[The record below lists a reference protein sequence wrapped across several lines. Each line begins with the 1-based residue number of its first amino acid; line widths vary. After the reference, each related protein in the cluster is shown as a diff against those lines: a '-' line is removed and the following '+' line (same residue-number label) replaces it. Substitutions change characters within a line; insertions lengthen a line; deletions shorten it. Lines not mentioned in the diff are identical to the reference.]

1 LYRTS
6 VVIIGAGQAG
16 LAVSRLL
23 TEASV
28 DHVILERGSTAESW
42 RSQRWDSLRLLTP
55 NWMSRLPGWA
65 YRGPD
70 PDGFMSAASVVDY
83 LGRYAAS
90 FRAPVFQQVQVHSVS
105 WTRGR
110 FVVDSDAGSWTA
122 DSVVV
127 ATGYCHE
134 PAVPAIARAL
144 HPSIRQLTPDR
155 YRNPDDVPDG
165 GVLVVGGSATGV
177 QLADELAAHGCAVTL
192 AVGRHTRVPRRYR
205 GVDIMRW
212 LDSMGLLDRPIRPAD
227 AKRPEPSLQIVG
239 DAMGREVGLL
249 SLSARGIR
257 ITGRVTGLDRGV
269 VKLADDL
276 PVTAPAADARL
287 DRLLDRID
295 HFAASTGLDSSIGP
309 PIRPAA
315 SIGAR
320 CADQSGRI
328 SLHASGFRSIIWATG
343 YRPRY
348 PWLQLPV
355 LGGDGEIRQTA
366 GRTPVKGL
374 LVVGMRSQS
383 RRSSTFLDGVRH
395 DAATV
400 VDHLVSAVLPS
411 AGRRAS

>member
-1 LYRTS
+1 MHRTT

-16 LAVSRLL
+16 LAVSHLL

-28 DHVILERGSTAESW
+28 DHVILERGTTAESW

-65 YRGPD
+65 YCGPD
-70 PDGFMSAASVVDY
+70 PDGFMSATSVVDY

-90 FRAPVFQQVQVHSVS
+90 FRAPVLQQAQVRSVG
-105 WTRGR
+105 WARGR
-110 FVVDSDAGSWTA
+110 FLVDSDAGPWTA
-122 DSVVV
+122 DAVVV

-165 GVLVVGGSATGV
+165 GVLVVGGSASGV
-177 QLADELAAHGCAVTL
+177 QLADELAADGRTVTL

-212 LDSMGLLDRPIRPAD
+212 LDSMGSLDRPIRPAD
-227 AKRPEPSLQIVG
+227 ARTTEPSLQIVG
-239 DAMGREVGLL
+239 DAMGREVDLL
-249 SLSARGIR
+249 SLSTRGIR
-257 ITGRVTGLDRGV
+257 ITGRVTGLESGV
-269 VKLADDL
+269 LTLADDL

-309 PIRPAA
+309 ATRPAA
-315 SIGAR
+315 SIAAR
-320 CADQSGRI
+320 CADQSRRI
-328 SLHASGFRSIIWATG
+328 NLHANGFRSVIWATG

-355 LGGDGEIRQTA
+355 LDGAGEIRQTA
-366 GRTPVKGL
+366 GRTPVRGL

-400 VDHLVSAVLPS
+400 ARHLISAVLPS